1 MAGRP
6 LSTASRFW
14 ARTTCA
20 HTYSST
26 SILSPSTLHPHSL
39 QSPRL
44 TVTTTSGQIARLQP
58 TMEAHASYEN
68 NYTTFAIPVIKVNG
82 KNVEGDGTAEGYVY
96 FALGP
101 ATP

>member
-1 MAGRP
+1 
-6 LSTASRFW
+6 
-14 ARTTCA
+14 
-20 HTYSST
+20 
-26 SILSPSTLHPHSL
+26 
-39 QSPRL
+39 
-44 TVTTTSGQIARLQP
+44 
-58 TMEAHASYEN
+58 MEAHASYEN